1 MALLF
6 ASCGAEDEYVR
17 VTFRVEA
24 KISSG
29 DTIFIAGST
38 PELAEWYP
46 NRIPLLR
53 ITGNIWQKSIR
64 MKKGELVDYKFTL
77 GDWARE
83 QTDEY
88 GNISINKQILPLG
101 DTTVL
106 HQIKGWRVD
115 HTTASLLLD
124 EHSIFPNS
132 SPVIMNYHWRYTPS
146 DSAHFPELRYDD
158 SGWQLSDS
166 YLGKHESEKKAW
178 NGLGWF
184 RLHLWV
190 DSSLWGRTVAFHIS
204 QLGASEIYIN
214 GKREFSFGTVS
225 MKNDEFIP
233 RQNHDYFPLRLD
245 TMSHQV
251 IAVRYAAPHY
261 EDIQRRNL
269 DAGFIISLNDL
280 STVMMRQGD
289 EAQMH
294 IYYQQL
300 FTLLPLAMAFF
311 HFTLFLFFPQFR
323 ENLFYAVC
331 LTGYAGLVY
340 YYELMGTE
348 TDIYQIFYYAKLAGA
363 SNFVSQVFGLL
374 TMYTILKPE
383 SLNRIRVFF
392 AVGVVLLL
400 TGMYFSGEP
409 FNYFTFGFLL
419 ITVSELI
426 YISVTTTIRDKN
438 ARIIMVSG
446 ITVLIFFI
454 AWQLLIDFG
463 WFEHPGGYYLLV
475 NYGFLGLMLSMT
487 TYLSYEFAKTN
498 KDLSQRIQTIEL
510 LTEEKISKEREALQA
525 ETERKLIA
533 AEYERKSAE
542 LEDARKLQISMLPK
556 SLPQIDCYTARV
568 RMETAAEVGGDYYDI
583 RQYTK
588 HDNFVIVGDATGH
601 GAKAGIMVTITK
613 SLLAVLD
620 LRKGLA
626 ETIIQLNKSIKSIGL
641 HSLYMSLL
649 AAELGERGI
658 RYISAGMPPVFVYRK
673 KERTTDTVISKS
685 MPLGAFAD
693 FQYSIQNIDLDG
705 GDCVI
710 FVTDGLTE
718 LFNKQQEIF
727 GIERTAE
734 VINTIL
740 AANPT
745 EHFLDRLF
753 EEIKKWGNG
762 QLNDDITVM
771 ILEYKGK
778 N

>member
-1 MALLF
+1 MIADVRQGHVQTLCDLPGRQPLPEFQPQNFPLLLGKLRDDGMDALAQF
-6 ASCGAEDEYVR
+6 AVDRAGVGPGALQPGLHHGRCFMPSFHPGLLASQVVADVSRDLEKPRKQRLHPAQPLTFAKQSQKGLLHCVLRQPGVAEEDHR
-17 VTFRVEA
+17 VTEQ
-24 KISSG
+24 G
-29 DTIFIAGST
+29 DLVG
-38 PELAEWYP
+38 
-46 NRIPLLR
+46 
-53 ITGNIWQKSIR
+53 
-64 MKKGELVDYKFTL
+64 GEEL
-77 GDWARE
+77 GDRCA
-83 QTDEY
+83 
-88 GNISINKQILPLG
+88 
-101 DTTVL
+101 
-106 HQIKGWRVD
+106 
-115 HTTASLLLD
+115 
-124 EHSIFPNS
+124 
-132 SPVIMNYHWRYTPS
+132 
-146 DSAHFPELRYDD
+146 
-158 SGWQLSDS
+158 
-166 YLGKHESEKKAW
+166 
-178 NGLGWF
+178 
-184 RLHLWV
+184 
-190 DSSLWGRTVAFHIS
+190 
-204 QLGASEIYIN
+204 
-214 GKREFSFGTVS
+214 
-225 MKNDEFIP
+225 
-233 RQNHDYFPLRLD
+233 
-245 TMSHQV
+245 
-251 IAVRYAAPHY
+251 
-261 EDIQRRNL
+261 
-269 DAGFIISLNDL
+269 NDL

-626 ETIIQLNKSIKSIGL
+626 ETIIQLNKSIKLIGL

-673 KERTTDTVISKS
+673 KERTTETVISKS

-693 FQYSIQNIDLDG
+693 FQYSIQNIDLDE

-745 EHFLDRLF
+745 EQFLDRLF
-753 EEIKKWGNG
+753 EEIKRWGNG

>member
-24 KISSG
+24 KIAAG
-29 DTIFIAGST
+29 DTIFIAGNT

-46 NRIPLLR
+46 NRFPLLH
-53 ITGNIWQKSIR
+53 ITGDIWQKTIR
-64 MKKGELVDYKFTL
+64 LKKGEIVDYKFTL

-83 QTDEY
+83 QTDEH

-101 DTTVL
+101 DTTII
-106 HQIKGWRVD
+106 HQIRGWRVD
-115 HTTASLLLD
+115 HTTASLRLD
-124 EHSIFPNS
+124 EFSIFPNS
-132 SPVIMNYHWRYTPS
+132 SPVILNYHWRNLAQ
-146 DSAHFPELRYDD
+146 DSSGFSATSYDD
-158 SGWQLSDS
+158 SGWMLSDS
-166 YLGKHESEKKAW
+166 YLGKGAAKEKNWK
-178 NGLGWF
+178 GIGWF

-190 DSSLWGRTVAFHIS
+190 DSSLWGKTVAFHIS
-204 QLGASEIYIN
+204 QYGASEIYMN
-214 GKREFSFGTVS
+214 GERIFTFGQVS
-225 MKNDEFIP
+225 TKSDEFQP

-245 TMSHQV
+245 TTFQQV

-261 EDIQRRNL
+261 LDIQRRNL
-269 DAGFIISLNDL
+269 DPGFIISLNDL

-289 EAQMH
+289 EARMS

-300 FTLLPLAMAFF
+300 FTLLPIAMAFF

-340 YYELMGTE
+340 YYDKMGTE
-348 TDIYQIFYYAKLAGA
+348 TDIYQIFYYAKLAGT

-374 TMYTILKPE
+374 TMYTILKPQ
-383 SLNRIRVFF
+383 SLNRVKVFF
-392 AVGVVLLL
+392 AAGVVLLL
-400 TGMYFSGEP
+400 LGMYFSGDA
-409 FNYFTFGFLL
+409 FNYFTLGFLAV
-419 ITVSELI
+419 TVAELI
-426 YISVTTTIRDKN
+426 YISVTTTLSDKN
-438 ARIIMVSG
+438 TRIIMVSG
-446 ITVLIFFI
+446 ISVLIFFI
-454 AWQLLIDFG
+454 LWQLLIDFG
-463 WFEHPGGYYLLV
+463 WLEHPGGYYLLV

-510 LTEEKISKEREALQA
+510 LTEEKITKERDALEA

-542 LEDARKLQISMLPK
+542 LEDARLLQISMLPK
-556 SLPQIDCYTARV
+556 SLPQIDCYSARV
-568 RMETAAEVGGDYYDI
+568 RMVTAAEVGGDYYDI
-583 RQYTK
+583 KQYTK
-588 HDNFVIVGDATGH
+588 HDNYVIVGDATGH

-649 AAELGERGI
+649 AAELGEQGL
-658 RYISAGMPPVFVYRK
+658 RYISAGMPPVFVFRK
-673 KERTTDTVISKS
+673 KTGKTETVISKS

-693 FQYSIQNIDLDG
+693 FQYSMQTIDLEE
-705 GDCVI
+705 GDMVV

-718 LFNKQQEIF
+718 LFNQEQEMF

-734 VINTIL
+734 VIGKIL
-740 AANPT
+740 RQSQP
-745 EHFLDRLF
+745 EEFLDKLF
-753 EEIKKWGNG
+753 EEIGIFG
-762 QLNDDITVM
+762 CAQQSDDITVM
-771 ILEYKGK
+771 LLEYQGK
-778 N
+778 I